1 MSCNYH
7 LPIGSIYKKGK
18 GYCLIINNRKFAKL
32 LSKGEEN
39 ETSSHEKIKNA
50 FLDRGFRVKTLTDC
64 TAREMIE
71 GIQKLQNSKNYS
83 SLFIFFLSHGYEGG
97 VYGTNGVCL
106 SFEEIQYQLTTANC
120 PSFNNKPKILIFPTC
135 YMGECLSLRA
145 TEDDFLLV
153 FGTQPH
159 SSAYKD
165 EELGSCYIEK
175 LLEVIEE
182 KGDGED
188 MESILEEVQR
198 KMRDKGE
205 TVPLGPNY
213 QSSLKDKL
221 YLKAKR

>member
-1 MSCNYH
+1 MSCSYYF
-7 LPIGSIYKKGK
+7 PTGSIYKKGR
-18 GYCLIINNRKFAKL
+18 GYCLIINNSKFTKL
-32 LSKGEEN
+32 LSRGQEN
-39 ETSSHEKIKNA
+39 ETGSHEKIKNA

-64 TAREMIE
+64 TASEMIE

-83 SLFIFFLSHGYEGG
+83 SLFIFFLSHGYGGG

-106 SFEEIQYQLTTANC
+106 SFEELQYQLTAANC
-120 PSFNNKPKILIFPTC
+120 PSFSGKPKILIFPTC
-135 YMGECLSLRA
+135 HMGEYPSLRA

-159 SSAYKD
+159 SPAYRD
-165 EELGSCYIEK
+165 EELGSHYIEK

-182 KGDGED
+182 RGDGED
-188 MESILEEVQR
+188 LEEILEVQR
-198 KMRDKGE
+198 KMRDEGD
-205 TVPLGPNY
+205 TVSLGPNY